1 MFGVLPRYAEVVEM
15 QRTEG
20 EDQIACSDAA
30 ESSQTAH
37 HLSLQDGAVQID
49 LEFVWSIVV
58 EDLPVLKEKAERLRD
73 YLASLP
79 EQQ

>member
-1 MFGVLPRYAEVVEM
+1 M
-15 QRTEG
+15 
-20 EDQIACSDAA
+20 
-30 ESSQTAH
+30 
-37 HLSLQDGAVQID
+37 ID